1 MAMPSSMT
9 LRPRTGLVSAR
20 PSVSARRA
28 APRVV
33 SVKALGD
40 TQLVISGTGA
50 CLVGLCWPRPCL
62 LTHHCPCTTA
72 GTSAEELALLCFAC
86 PDQDLQLVS
95 ELQSCQSTDRQK
107 N

>member
-1 MAMPSSMT
+1 MAMASMT

-40 TQLVISGTGA
+40 TQLVISGTCA
-50 CLVGLCWPRPCL
+50 CEWG
-62 LTHHCPCTTA
+62 CTSLGRAFSPTMYQQWHQIA
-72 GTSAEELALLCFAC
+72 
-86 PDQDLQLVS
+86 
-95 ELQSCQSTDRQK
+95 
-107 N
+107 